1 MYLKQS
7 FSTDPVLQTDPI
19 LYRKKSAFSAF
30 PQNLL
35 PFNFK
40 IIFNNVH
47 QDCHQT
53 IVVKLAVGSH
63 CCHWQLKSHC
73 QLSLLPTASRKQS
86 LLLLPTVTAVCKH
99 ARACMCAEVYMYH
112 STGKLCTCMPFY
124 NVLTKKRNPLEGKSG
139 LSLLQQWPLW
149 TRACVR
155 ARACM
160 RTEVYIY
167 HSTGTICTCM
177 SLYNDLTQNN
187 PLRRQQL
194 LFLRS
199 TISIQNGW

>member
-19 LYRKKSAFSAF
+19 LYRKKSFSAF

-63 CCHWQLKSHC
+63 CGHCSLLAVVNFTASSDCWQLKSHC

-112 STGKLCTCMPFY
+112 STGKLSTWMLFY
-124 NVLTKKRNPLEGKSG
+124 NVLTKNVIPLEGKSG
-139 LSLLQQWPLW
+139 LSLLQQ
-149 TRACVR
+149 
-155 ARACM
+155 
-160 RTEVYIY
+160 
-167 HSTGTICTCM
+167 
-177 SLYNDLTQNN
+177 
-187 PLRRQQL
+187 
-194 LFLRS
+194 
-199 TISIQNGW
+199 